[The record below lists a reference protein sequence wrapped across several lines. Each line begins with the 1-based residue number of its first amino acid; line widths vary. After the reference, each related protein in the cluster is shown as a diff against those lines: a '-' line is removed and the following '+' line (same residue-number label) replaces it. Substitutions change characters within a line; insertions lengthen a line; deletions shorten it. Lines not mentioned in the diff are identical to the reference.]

1 MSSISDRLLSAL
13 GGSYTIERELTGGGM
28 ALVFVGEDHDL
39 GRKVVIK
46 ILPPE
51 LAASVS
57 AERFRREILTVARL
71 QHPHIV
77 PILKAGEV
85 DGLPYF
91 VMPYVDGES
100 IDIRLRR
107 TPTFTVRETLGIMKD
122 VARALAFAH
131 AQGVVHRD
139 IKPGN
144 VLLAAGSATVTDF
157 GVAKALSSA
166 RRSGE
171 KGAGLTNTGMSLGT
185 ILYMA
190 PEQAAG
196 DPDIDGRADIYS
208 LGVTA
213 YEMLAGTA
221 PFAALGPRAMLTARL
236 TLPPPPLSTIR
247 KDVPAGL
254 ERLIARCLA
263 IDPADRPQT
272 ASALVE
278 ALEDPEMMSGS
289 FVSTPS
295 MAARRGSRA
304 VKRVLIGALA
314 LVGAIAVSAGIY
326 TRLHPNTAGA
336 LAVSTGVSHRPIDLG
351 VIAVLPFV
359 SLGADSANAYLATG
373 VTNAVAGKLMKTPGL
388 RVLAPGRPR
397 SVKRRSDT
405 TSTAN
410 FSARLVLEGT
420 VERIGDRLR
429 VTARLS
435 STDDDVMQWADV
447 FDRDVKDLFAVEDE
461 IAAAIAASVTGATIE
476 VSSNRCLPRACT
488 LQWQRVR
495 LRLGGSPST
504 PRQRQVQT

>member
-208 LGVTA
+208 LGITA

-236 TLPPPPLSTIR
+236 TLAPPPLSKIR

-272 ASALVE
+272 AADLVE
-278 ALEDPEMMSGS
+278 ALEDPQTLSGS
-289 FVSTPS
+289 FASSATRI
-295 MAARRGSRA
+295 ARSGNRVTRA
-304 VKRVLIGALA
+304 VVGALA
-314 LVGAIAVSAGIY
+314 LVGAIVVSAGIY
-326 TRLHPNTAGA
+326 ERVHTGNSSVLAESTAA
-336 LAVSTGVSHRPIDLG
+336 ASKPVDLG

-359 SLGADSANAYLATG
+359 NLGADSSSYVATG
-373 VTNAVAGKLMKTPGL
+373 VTNAVAGRLMMTPGL

-410 FSARLVLEGT
+410 VAARLVLEGT
-420 VERIGDRLR
+420 VERVGDRLR

-447 FDRDVKDLFAVEDE
+447 FDRDVKDIFTVEDE
-461 IAAAIAASVTGATIE
+461 IAGAIAASVRPMTAQ
-476 VSSNRCLPRACT
+476 RKALP
-488 LQWQRVR
+488 
-495 LRLGGSPST
+495 G
-504 PRQRQVQT
+504 

>member
-13 GGSYTIERELTGGGM
+13 GGSYTIERELVGGGM
-28 ALVFVGEDHDL
+28 AQVFVGEDHDL

-51 LAASVS
+51 LAATVS

-77 PILKAGEV
+77 PILKAGEL
-85 DGLPYF
+85 DGIPYF

-100 IDIRLRR
+100 LDVTLRR
-107 TPTFTVRETLGIMKD
+107 RHTLGVRETVGILKD

-131 AQGVVHRD
+131 ERNVVHRD

-144 VLLAAGSATVTDF
+144 ILLSSGSATVTDF
-157 GVAKALSSA
+157 GVSKALSSA

-171 KGAGLTNTGMSLGT
+171 KGNGLTNTGMSLGT

-196 DPDIDGRADIYS
+196 DPEIDGRADIYS

-213 YEMLAGTA
+213 YEMLSGAA
-221 PFAALGPRAMLTARL
+221 PFANLNPREMLTARL
-236 TLPPPPLSTIR
+236 TLPPQPLSTVR

-272 ASALVE
+272 ASRLVE
-278 ALEDPEMMSGS
+278 ALEDPDMTSGS
-289 FVSTPS
+289 FVRSGPITL
-295 MAARRGSRA
+295 RRGSRGLR
-304 VKRVLIGALA
+304 RVLVGALA

-326 TRLHPNTAGA
+326 TRTHPNTAA
-336 LAVSTGVSHRPIDLG
+336 AESRVAATMPSLG

-359 SLGADSANAYLATG
+359 NLGADSSNAYLATG
-373 VTNAVAGKLMKTPGL
+373 VTNAVAGRLMKTARL

-405 TSTAN
+405 ASTAWVE
-410 FSARLVLEGT
+410 ARLVLEGT
-420 VERIGDRLR
+420 VERVGNRLR

-435 STDDDVMQWADV
+435 STEDDVMQWADV
-447 FDRDVKDLFAVEDE
+447 YDRDVKDIFAVEDE
-461 IAAAIAASVTGATIE
+461 IAEAIVASVRPMAGQKKA
-476 VSSNRCLPRACT
+476 NA
-488 LQWQRVR
+488 
-495 LRLGGSPST
+495 G
-504 PRQRQVQT
+504 

>member
-1 MSSISDRLLSAL
+1 MSSISERLLSAL

-28 ALVFVGEDHDL
+28 ALVFAGEDHDL

-100 IDIRLRR
+100 LDVRLRR
-107 TPTFTVRETLGIMKD
+107 THTLGVRETLGIMKD

-131 AQGVVHRD
+131 ERGVVHRD

-144 VLLAAGSATVTDF
+144 VLLASGSATVTDF

-171 KGAGLTNTGMSLGT
+171 KGNGLTNTGMSLGT

-208 LGVTA
+208 LGITA
-213 YEMLAGTA
+213 YEMLAGAA
-221 PFAALGPRAMLTARL
+221 PFANLNPREMLTARL

-272 ASALVE
+272 AAALVE
-278 ALEDPEMMSGS
+278 TLEDPETISGS
-289 FVSTPS
+289 FAS
-295 MAARRGSRA
+295 AAPKLARHG
-304 VKRVLIGALA
+304 KRVRAGVIGALA
-314 LVGAIAVSAGIY
+314 LIGGVAVSAGIY
-326 TRLHPNTAGA
+326 TRTHPNTAGA
-336 LAVSTGVSHRPIDLG
+336 ESAHVATKPATLG
-351 VIAVLPFV
+351 VVAVMPFV
-359 SLGADSANAYLATG
+359 NLGTDSSNSYLATG

-405 TSTAN
+405 ASTASI
-410 FSARLVLEGT
+410 SATLVLEGT
-420 VERIGDRLR
+420 VERIGNRLR

-435 STDDDVMQWADV
+435 STSDDVMQWADV
-447 FDRDVKDLFAVEDE
+447 FDRDVKDIFAVEDD
-461 IAAAIAASVTGATIE
+461 IADAIVASVTPMAAERKG
-476 VSSNRCLPRACT
+476 
-488 LQWQRVR
+488 
-495 LRLGGSPST
+495 PS
-504 PRQRQVQT
+504 

>member
-1 MSSISDRLLSAL
+1 MSSISERLLSAL

-51 LAASVS
+51 LAATVS

-107 TPTFTVRETLGIMKD
+107 TGVFTVREALGIMKD
-122 VARALAFAH
+122 AARALAFAH
-131 AQGVVHRD
+131 ERGVVHRD

-144 VLLAAGSATVTDF
+144 ILLAAGSATVTDF

-171 KGAGLTNTGMSLGT
+171 KGNGNGLTNTGMSLGT

-208 LGVTA
+208 LGITA
-213 YEMLAGTA
+213 YEMLAGSA
-221 PFAALGPRAMLTARL
+221 PFANLTPREMLTARL
-236 TLPPPPLSTIR
+236 TLPPPPLSTVR
-247 KDVPAGL
+247 KDVPLGL
-254 ERLIARCLA
+254 EKLIAHCLA
-263 IDPADRPQT
+263 IDPANRPQS
-272 ASALVE
+272 AAALVD
-278 ALEDPEMMSGS
+278 ALEDPETISGS
-289 FVSTPS
+289 FATT
-295 MAARRGSRA
+295 AKIARRHGKRVKRA
-304 VKRVLIGALA
+304 VMSALALIGAI
-314 LVGAIAVSAGIY
+314 V
-326 TRLHPNTAGA
+326 
-336 LAVSTGVSHRPIDLG
+336 VSTGIYAKMHTGSASALAEPMAVSKPADLG

-359 SLGADSANAYLATG
+359 SLGADSSNGYLATG
-373 VTNAVAGKLMKTPGL
+373 LTNAVAGKLMKTAGL

-405 TSTAN
+405 ASTA
-410 FSARLVLEGT
+410 SVEARLVLEGT
-420 VERIGDRLR
+420 VERVGNRLR

-435 STDDDVMQWADV
+435 STADDVMQWADV
-447 FDRDVKDLFAVEDE
+447 FDRDVKDIFAVEDE
-461 IAAAIAASVTGATIE
+461 IADAIVGSVSPMAGQATASPAAR
-476 VSSNRCLPRACT
+476 NN
-488 LQWQRVR
+488 
-495 LRLGGSPST
+495 
-504 PRQRQVQT
+504 

>member
-100 IDIRLRR
+100 VDIRLRR

-236 TLPPPPLSTIR
+236 TLAPPPLSKVR
-247 KDVPAGL
+247 RDVPAGL

-272 ASALVE
+272 AAELVE
-278 ALEDPEMMSGS
+278 ALEDPGTLSGS
-289 FVSTPS
+289 FASGAS
-295 MAARRGSRA
+295 RIARRGSR
-304 VKRVLIGALA
+304 VTRVVVGALA
-314 LVGAIAVSAGIY
+314 LVGAIVVSAGIY
-326 TRLHPNTAGA
+326 ERVHTGNSSVLAESTAA
-336 LAVSTGVSHRPIDLG
+336 AEKPVDLG

-359 SLGADSANAYLATG
+359 NLGADSSSYLATG
-373 VTNAVAGKLMKTPGL
+373 VTNAVAGRLMKTPGL

-410 FSARLVLEGT
+410 VSARLVLEGT
-420 VERIGDRLR
+420 VERVGDRLR

-435 STDDDVMQWADV
+435 STEDDVMQWADV
-447 FDRDVKDLFAVEDE
+447 FDRDVKDIFTVEDE
-461 IAAAIAASVTGATIE
+461 IAGAIAASVRPMTAQRKAT
-476 VSSNRCLPRACT
+476 PT
-488 LQWQRVR
+488 
-495 LRLGGSPST
+495 
-504 PRQRQVQT
+504 

>member
-208 LGVTA
+208 LGITV

-236 TLPPPPLSTIR
+236 TLAPPPLSRIR

-272 ASALVE
+272 AAELVE
-278 ALEDPEMMSGS
+278 ALEDPETLSGS
-289 FVSTPS
+289 FASSATR
-295 MAARRGSRA
+295 MARRGSRVTRA
-304 VKRVLIGALA
+304 VVGALA
-314 LVGAIAVSAGIY
+314 LVGAIVVSAGIY
-326 TRLHPNTAGA
+326 ERVHTGNSSVLAESTVNAGKPA
-336 LAVSTGVSHRPIDLG
+336 DLG

-359 SLGADSANAYLATG
+359 NLGADSSNGYLATG
-373 VTNAVAGKLMKTPGL
+373 VTNAVAGKLMQTPGL

-405 TSTAN
+405 TSTATVA
-410 FSARLVLEGT
+410 ARLVLEGT
-420 VERIGDRLR
+420 VERVGDRLR

-447 FDRDVKDLFAVEDE
+447 FDRDVKDIFTVEDE
-461 IAAAIAASVTGATIE
+461 IAGAIAASVRPMTA
-476 VSSNRCLPRACT
+476 
-488 LQWQRVR
+488 QRKAIP
-495 LRLGGSPST
+495 G
-504 PRQRQVQT
+504 

>member
-1 MSSISDRLLSAL
+1 MSSISERLLSAL

-51 LAASVS
+51 LAATVS

-100 IDIRLRR
+100 IDVRLRR
-107 TPTFTVRETLGIMKD
+107 TRTLSVRETLGIMKD

-131 AQGVVHRD
+131 EHGVVHRD

-144 VLLAAGSATVTDF
+144 VLLASGSATVTDF

-171 KGAGLTNTGMSLGT
+171 QGSGLTNTGMSLGT

-213 YEMLAGTA
+213 YEMLAGRA
-221 PFAALGPRAMLTARL
+221 PFANLNPREMLTARL

-247 KDVPAGL
+247 KDVPIGL
-254 ERLIARCLA
+254 ENVIAKCLA
-263 IDPADRPQT
+263 IDPADRLQS
-272 ASALVE
+272 AAALVE
-278 ALEDPEMMSGS
+278 ALEDPATLSGS
-289 FVSTPS
+289 FGSTAS
-295 MAARRGSRA
+295 IARHGKRVKRA
-304 VKRVLIGALA
+304 VIGALA
-314 LVGAIAVSAGIY
+314 LIGATVVSAGIY
-326 TRLHPNTAGA
+326 AKLHTGNASAMAEMTAA
-336 LAVSTGVSHRPIDLG
+336 HKPVHLD

-359 SLGADSANAYLATG
+359 NLGTDSANAYLATG
-373 VTNAVAGKLMKTPGL
+373 VTNAVAGKLLKTPGL
-388 RVLAPGRPR
+388 RVLAPGLPR
-397 SVKRRSDT
+397 SVRRRSDT
-405 TSTAN
+405 AVTA
-410 FSARLVLEGT
+410 SLQARLVLEGT
-420 VERIGDRLR
+420 VERVGNRLR

-435 STDDDVMQWADV
+435 STADDVMQWADV
-447 FDRDVKDLFAVEDE
+447 YDRDVKDIFAVEDD
-461 IAAAIAASVTGATIE
+461 IAGAIVASVTPMTGQKRDRT
-476 VSSNRCLPRACT
+476 
-488 LQWQRVR
+488 
-495 LRLGGSPST
+495 
-504 PRQRQVQT
+504 

>member
-39 GRKVVIK
+39 ARKVVIK

-51 LAASVS
+51 LAATVS

-100 IDIRLRR
+100 IDVRLRR
-107 TPTFTVRETLGIMKD
+107 TKTFGVREALGIMKD
-122 VARALAFAH
+122 AARALAFAH
-131 AQGVVHRD
+131 ERGVVHRD

-144 VLLAAGSATVTDF
+144 ILVAAGSATVTDF

-171 KGAGLTNTGMSLGT
+171 KGHGNGLTNTGMSLGT

-213 YEMLAGTA
+213 YEMLAGAA
-221 PFAALGPRAMLTARL
+221 PFAHLGPREMLTARL
-236 TLPPPPLSTIR
+236 TLPPPPLSAVR
-247 KDVPAGL
+247 KDVPIGL
-254 ERLIARCLA
+254 EKLIAKCLA
-263 IDPADRPQT
+263 IDPADRWQS
-272 ASALVE
+272 AAALVE
-278 ALEDPEMMSGS
+278 ALEDPETISGAFAS
-289 FVSTPS
+289 
-295 MAARRGSRA
+295 AKIAHHGRRARKA
-304 VKRVLIGALA
+304 VISGLALIGAI
-314 LVGAIAVSAGIY
+314 VVSAGIY
-326 TRLHPNTAGA
+326 SKVHSGGLTA
-336 LAVSTGVSHRPIDLG
+336 LAEATSTAQQPADLG
-351 VIAVLPFV
+351 VVAVLPFV

-373 VTNAVAGKLMKTPGL
+373 VTNAVAGKLMRTPGL
-388 RVLAPGRPR
+388 RVLAPGLPR
-397 SVKRRSDT
+397 SVRRRSDT
-405 TSTAN
+405 TITA
-410 FSARLVLEGT
+410 SLDARLVLEGT
-420 VERIGDRLR
+420 VERVGDRLR

-435 STDDDVMQWADV
+435 STADDVMQWADV
-447 FDRDVKDLFAVEDE
+447 FDRDVKDIFSVEDE
-461 IAAAIAASVTGATIE
+461 IADAIVASVTPVTAQKRG
-476 VSSNRCLPRACT
+476 
-488 LQWQRVR
+488 
-495 LRLGGSPST
+495 
-504 PRQRQVQT
+504 

>member
-39 GRKVVIK
+39 ERKVVIK

-57 AERFRREILTVARL
+57 AERFRREILTVARV

-208 LGVTA
+208 LGITA
-213 YEMLAGTA
+213 YEMLAGSA
-221 PFAALGPRAMLTARL
+221 PFANLGPREMLTARL

-247 KDVPAGL
+247 KDVPIGL
-254 ERLIARCLA
+254 EKLIAKCLA

-278 ALEDPEMMSGS
+278 ALEDPETLSGS
-289 FVSTPS
+289 FASAPRLMLHGTRVK
-295 MAARRGSRA
+295 RA
-304 VKRVLIGALA
+304 VIGTLALIGAI
-314 LVGAIAVSAGIY
+314 VVSAGIY
-326 TRLHPNTAGA
+326 AKLHTGNSSA
-336 LAVSTGVSHRPIDLG
+336 LAESAMSAHQVVDLG

-359 SLGADSANAYLATG
+359 NLGADSTNAYLATG
-373 VTNAVAGKLMKTPGL
+373 VTNAVAGKLMRT
-388 RVLAPGRPR
+388 
-397 SVKRRSDT
+397 
-405 TSTAN
+405 
-410 FSARLVLEGT
+410 
-420 VERIGDRLR
+420 
-429 VTARLS
+429 
-435 STDDDVMQWADV
+435 
-447 FDRDVKDLFAVEDE
+447 
-461 IAAAIAASVTGATIE
+461 
-476 VSSNRCLPRACT
+476 
-488 LQWQRVR
+488 
-495 LRLGGSPST
+495 
-504 PRQRQVQT
+504 

>member
-1 MSSISDRLLSAL
+1 MSSISERLLSAL

-39 GRKVVIK
+39 QRKVVIK

-77 PILKAGEV
+77 PVLKAGDV

-100 IDIRLRR
+100 IDVRLRR
-107 TPTFTVRETLGIMKD
+107 AGTLGVRETLGIMKD

-131 AQGVVHRD
+131 ERGVVHRD

-144 VLLAAGSATVTDF
+144 ILLASGSATVTDF

-171 KGAGLTNTGMSLGT
+171 KGNGLTNTGMSLGT

-213 YEMLAGTA
+213 YEMLAGSA
-221 PFAALGPRAMLTARL
+221 PFASLGPREMLTARL

-263 IDPADRPQT
+263 IDPANRPQT

-278 ALEDPEMMSGS
+278 ALEDPETLSGS
-289 FVSTPS
+289 FATAPKLMLHGTRVK
-295 MAARRGSRA
+295 RA
-304 VKRVLIGALA
+304 VIGTLALIGAI
-314 LVGAIAVSAGIY
+314 VVSAGIY
-326 TRLHPNTAGA
+326 ARLHAGNSSA
-336 LAVSTGVSHRPIDLG
+336 LAESATSAHRVVDLG

-359 SLGADSANAYLATG
+359 NLGADSTNAYLATG

-405 TSTAN
+405 ASTAN
-410 FSARLVLEGT
+410 VSARLVLEGT
-420 VERIGDRLR
+420 VERIGNRLR

-435 STDDDVMQWADV
+435 STNDDVMQWADV
-447 FDRDVKDLFAVEDE
+447 FDRDVKDIFSVEDE
-461 IAAAIAASVTGATIE
+461 IADAIVASMWPSAGP
-476 VSSNRCLPRACT
+476 SK
-488 LQWQRVR
+488 
-495 LRLGGSPST
+495 GSAE
-504 PRQRQVQT
+504 

>member
-1 MSSISDRLLSAL
+1 MSTISERLLSAL
-13 GGSYTIERELTGGGM
+13 GGSYTIERELVGGGM
-28 ALVFVGEDHDL
+28 AQVFVGEDHDL

-77 PILKAGEV
+77 PILKAGEL
-85 DGLPYF
+85 DGIPYF

-100 IDIRLRR
+100 LDVTLRR
-107 TPTFTVRETLGIMKD
+107 QHTLGVRETVGILKD
-122 VARALAFAH
+122 VSRALAFAH
-131 AQGVVHRD
+131 ERNVVHRD

-144 VLLAAGSATVTDF
+144 ILLSSGSATVTDF
-157 GVAKALSSA
+157 GVSKALSSA

-171 KGAGLTNTGMSLGT
+171 KGNGLTNTGMSLGT

-196 DPDIDGRADIYS
+196 DPEIDGRADIYS

-213 YEMLAGTA
+213 YEMLSGAA
-221 PFAALGPRAMLTARL
+221 PFAHLNPREMLTARL
-236 TLPPPPLSTIR
+236 TLPPQPLSSVR

-272 ASALVE
+272 AADLVE
-278 ALEDPEMMSGS
+278 ALEDPETISGS
-289 FVSTPS
+289 FVRSGP
-295 MAARRGSRA
+295 MNVQRGSRA
-304 VKRVLIGALA
+304 VRRVLVSALA
-314 LVGAIAVSAGIY
+314 LVGAVAVSAGIY
-326 TRLHPNTAGA
+326 TRTHPNTAAAESG
-336 LAVSTGVSHRPIDLG
+336 STATMPNLG

-359 SLGADSANAYLATG
+359 SLGADSSNAYLATG
-373 VTNAVAGKLMKTPGL
+373 VTNAVAGKLMKTAGL
-388 RVLAPGRPR
+388 QVLAPGRPR

-405 TSTAN
+405 ASTAWVE
-410 FSARLVLEGT
+410 ARLVLEGT
-420 VERIGDRLR
+420 VERVGNRLR

-435 STDDDVMQWADV
+435 STEDDVMQWADV
-447 FDRDVKDLFAVEDE
+447 YDRDVKDIFAVEDE
-461 IAAAIAASVTGATIE
+461 IADAIVASVRPMAGQKKQPA
-476 VSSNRCLPRACT
+476 
-488 LQWQRVR
+488 
-495 LRLGGSPST
+495 
-504 PRQRQVQT
+504 

>member
-1 MSSISDRLLSAL
+1 MSSISERLLSAL
-13 GGSYTIERELTGGGM
+13 GGSYTIERELVGGGM
-28 ALVFVGEDHDL
+28 AEVFVGEDHDL
-39 GRKVVIK
+39 GRRVVIK

-77 PILKAGEV
+77 PILKAGEL
-85 DGLPYF
+85 DGIPYF

-100 IDIRLRR
+100 LDVTLRR
-107 TPTFTVRETLGIMKD
+107 QHTLGVRETVGILKD
-122 VARALAFAH
+122 VSRALAFAH
-131 AQGVVHRD
+131 ERNVVHRD

-144 VLLAAGSATVTDF
+144 ILLSSGSATVTDF

-171 KGAGLTNTGMSLGT
+171 KGNGLTNTGMSLGT

-196 DPDIDGRADIYS
+196 DPEIDGRADIYS

-213 YEMLAGTA
+213 YEMLSGAA
-221 PFAALGPRAMLTARL
+221 PFAHLNPREMLTARL
-236 TLPPPPLSTIR
+236 TLPPQPLSSVR

-272 ASALVE
+272 AVDLVE
-278 ALEDPEMMSGS
+278 ALEDPETMSGS
-289 FVSTPS
+289 FVRSGP
-295 MAARRGSRA
+295 MNVQRGSRA
-304 VKRVLIGALA
+304 VRRVLVSALA
-314 LVGAIAVSAGIY
+314 LVGAVAVSAGIY
-326 TRLHPNTAGA
+326 TRTHPNTAAAESGTA
-336 LAVSTGVSHRPIDLG
+336 ATMPSLG

-359 SLGADSANAYLATG
+359 SLGADSSNAYLATG
-373 VTNAVAGKLMKTPGL
+373 VTNAVAGKLMKTGGL

-405 TSTAN
+405 ASTAWVE
-410 FSARLVLEGT
+410 ARLVLEGT
-420 VERIGDRLR
+420 VERVGNRLR

-435 STDDDVMQWADV
+435 STEDDVMQWADV
-447 FDRDVKDLFAVEDE
+447 YDRDVKDIFAVEDE
-461 IAAAIAASVTGATIE
+461 IADAIVASVRPMTGQKKQPA
-476 VSSNRCLPRACT
+476 
-488 LQWQRVR
+488 
-495 LRLGGSPST
+495 
-504 PRQRQVQT
+504 

>member
-39 GRKVVIK
+39 ERKVVIK

-208 LGVTA
+208 LGITA

-236 TLPPPPLSTIR
+236 TLAPPPLSRIR

-272 ASALVE
+272 AAELVE
-278 ALEDPEMMSGS
+278 ALEDPQTLSGS
-289 FVSTPS
+289 FASSATRI
-295 MAARRGSRA
+295 ARRGSRVTRA
-304 VKRVLIGALA
+304 VVGALA
-314 LVGAIAVSAGIY
+314 LVGAIVVSAGIY
-326 TRLHPNTAGA
+326 ERVHTGNSSVLAESTPN
-336 LAVSTGVSHRPIDLG
+336 AVKPVDLG
-351 VIAVLPFV
+351 VIAVLVV
-359 SLGADSANAYLATG
+359 SLRRFTE
-373 VTNAVAGKLMKTPGL
+373 
-388 RVLAPGRPR
+388 RGRPGARTR
-397 SVKRRSDT
+397 SPGVIINLPA
-405 TSTAN
+405 TA
-410 FSARLVLEGT
+410 FVTPVAR
-420 VERIGDRLR
+420 
-429 VTARLS
+429 
-435 STDDDVMQWADV
+435 
-447 FDRDVKDLFAVEDE
+447 
-461 IAAAIAASVTGATIE
+461 
-476 VSSNRCLPRACT
+476 
-488 LQWQRVR
+488 
-495 LRLGGSPST
+495 
-504 PRQRQVQT
+504 

>member
-1 MSSISDRLLSAL
+1 MSTISERLLSAL
-13 GGSYTIERELTGGGM
+13 GGSYTIEGELTGGGM
-28 ALVFVGEDHDL
+28 ALVFVGQDHDL
-39 GRKVVIK
+39 DRKVVIK

-57 AERFRREILTVARL
+57 AERFRREIMTVARL

-100 IDIRLRR
+100 IDVKLRR
-107 TPTFTVRETLGIMKD
+107 TGTFGVRETLAIMKD
-122 VARALAFAH
+122 AARALAFAH
-131 AQGVVHRD
+131 ERGVVHRD

-144 VLLAAGSATVTDF
+144 ILLAASSATVTDF

-166 RRSGE
+166 LRSGE
-171 KGAGLTNTGMSLGT
+171 KKGNGLTNTGMSLGT
-185 ILYMA
+185 VLYMA

-213 YEMLAGTA
+213 YEMLAGVA
-221 PFAALGPRAMLTARL
+221 PFAKLGPREMLTARL
-236 TLPPPPLSTIR
+236 TLPPPPLSAVR

-272 ASALVE
+272 AAALVDS
-278 ALEDPEMMSGS
+278 LEDPETISGS
-289 FVSTPS
+289 FAS
-295 MAARRGSRA
+295 AKIAQHGRRA
-304 VKRVLIGALA
+304 KRMLISALA
-314 LVGAIAVSAGIY
+314 LVGAIVVSAGIY
-326 TRLHPNTAGA
+326 ERVHTGGVSA
-336 LAVSTGVSHRPIDLG
+336 LAESTVAKKPVDLG

-359 SLGADSANAYLATG
+359 NLGTDSSNAYLATG
-373 VTNAVAGKLMKTPGL
+373 VTNAVAAKLMKTQGL
-388 RVLAPGRPR
+388 RVLAPGRAR

-405 TSTAN
+405 ASTAN
-410 FSARLVLEGT
+410 VEARLVLEGT
-420 VERIGDRLR
+420 VERIGGRLR

-435 STDDDVMQWADV
+435 STADDVMQWADV
-447 FDRDVKDLFAVEDE
+447 YDRDAEDIFAVEDE
-461 IAAAIAASVTGATIE
+461 IADAIVAAVTPVTQ
-476 VSSNRCLPRACT
+476 NR
-488 LQWQRVR
+488 
-495 LRLGGSPST
+495 G
-504 PRQRQVQT
+504 

>member
-1 MSSISDRLLSAL
+1 MSSISERLLSAL

-51 LAASVS
+51 LAATVS

-77 PILKAGEV
+77 PILKAGDV

-100 IDIRLRR
+100 IDVKLRR
-107 TPTFTVRETLGIMKD
+107 DGRFSVRETIGIMKD
-122 VARALAFAH
+122 AARALAFAH
-131 AQGVVHRD
+131 ERGVVHRD

-144 VLLAAGSATVTDF
+144 ILLAAGSATVTDF

-171 KGAGLTNTGMSLGT
+171 KGNGLTNTGMSLGT
-185 ILYMA
+185 VLYMA

-213 YEMLAGTA
+213 YEMLAGVA
-221 PFAALGPRAMLTARL
+221 PFANLNPREMLTARL

-247 KDVPAGL
+247 KDVPIGF
-254 ERLIARCLA
+254 EKLIARCLA
-263 IDPADRPQT
+263 IDPADRPQ
-272 ASALVE
+272 SAAVLVE
-278 ALEDPEMMSGS
+278 ALEDPQAISGS
-289 FVSTPS
+289 FATTAV
-295 MAARRGSRA
+295 RHGKRVKRA
-304 VKRVLIGALA
+304 VIGALA
-314 LVGAIAVSAGIY
+314 LIGAIVVSAGVY
-326 TRLHPNTAGA
+326 AKLHTGNASA
-336 LAVSTGVSHRPIDLG
+336 LAEVTMSHKPTDLG

-359 SLGADSANAYLATG
+359 SLGSDSANAYLATG
-373 VTNAVAGKLMKTPGL
+373 VTNAVAGKLLKTPGL
-388 RVLAPGRPR
+388 RVLAPGLPR
-397 SVKRRSDT
+397 SVRRRTDT
-405 TSTAN
+405 SATA
-410 FSARLVLEGT
+410 SLDARLVLEGT
-420 VERIGDRLR
+420 VERVGNRLR

-435 STDDDVMQWADV
+435 STADDVMQWADV
-447 FDRDVKDLFAVEDE
+447 FDRDVKDVFTVEDE
-461 IAAAIAASVTGATIE
+461 IADAIVASV
-476 VSSNRCLPRACT
+476 
-488 LQWQRVR
+488 
-495 LRLGGSPST
+495 SPMAGK
-504 PRQRQVQT
+504 RG

>member
-1 MSSISDRLLSAL
+1 MSSISERLLSAL

-28 ALVFVGEDHDL
+28 ALVFVGQDHDL
-39 GRKVVIK
+39 DRQVVIK

-77 PILKAGEV
+77 PIIKAGEV

-107 TPTFTVRETLGIMKD
+107 TGTMGVRETVGIMKD

-131 AQGVVHRD
+131 ERGVVHRD

-144 VLLAAGSATVTDF
+144 VLLASGSATVTDF

-171 KGAGLTNTGMSLGT
+171 HGNGLTNTGMSLGT

-196 DPDIDGRADIYS
+196 DPNIDGRADIYS
-208 LGVTA
+208 LGITA
-213 YEMLAGTA
+213 YEMLAGSA
-221 PFAALGPRAMLTARL
+221 PFASLGPREMLTARL
-236 TLPPPPLSTIR
+236 TLPPPALSTAR
-247 KDVPAGL
+247 KDVPVGL
-254 ERLIARCLA
+254 ERLIAKCLA
-263 IDPADRPQT
+263 IDPANRPQT
-272 ASALVE
+272 AAALVE
-278 ALEDPEMMSGS
+278 ALEDPETLSGS
-289 FVSTPS
+289 FKSAPTLVRHG
-295 MAARRGSRA
+295 RR
-304 VKRVLIGALA
+304 VKRMVIGTLALIGAIV
-314 LVGAIAVSAGIY
+314 VGTGIY
-326 TRLHPNTAGA
+326 AKVHKGGA
-336 LAVSTGVSHRPIDLG
+336 SAMAESSWRRPANLG

-359 SLGADSANAYLATG
+359 NLAADSSNSYLATG
-373 VTNAVAGKLMKTPGL
+373 VTNAVAGKLMKTAGL

-397 SVKRRSDT
+397 SVRRRSDSA
-405 TSTAN
+405 STA
-410 FSARLVLEGT
+410 SVDARLVLEGT
-420 VERIGDRLR
+420 VERVGDRLR

-435 STDDDVMQWADV
+435 STADDVMQWADV
-447 FDRDVKDLFAVEDE
+447 YDRDVKDIFTVEDE
-461 IAAAIAASVTGATIE
+461 IADAIVASVM
-476 VSSNRCLPRACT
+476 SRA
-488 LQWQRVR
+488 
-495 LRLGGSPST
+495 GESASPT
-504 PRQRQVQT
+504 E

>member
-1 MSSISDRLLSAL
+1 MSSISERLLSAL
-13 GGSYTIERELTGGGM
+13 GGSYTIERELIGGGM
-28 ALVFVGEDHDL
+28 AQVFVGEDHDL

-46 ILPPE
+46 ILPPD

-85 DGLPYF
+85 DGVPYF

-100 IDIRLRR
+100 LDVRLRR
-107 TPTFTVRETLGIMKD
+107 TPTLGVREALGILKD

-131 AQGVVHRD
+131 ERNVVHRD

-144 VLLAAGSATVTDF
+144 ILLSSGSATVTDF
-157 GVAKALSSA
+157 GVSKALSSA

-171 KGAGLTNTGMSLGT
+171 KGNGLTNTGMSLGT

-196 DPDIDGRADIYS
+196 DPEIDGRADIYS

-213 YEMLAGTA
+213 YEMLSGAA
-221 PFAALGPRAMLTARL
+221 PFANLNPREMLTARL
-236 TLPPPPLSTIR
+236 TLPPVQLSKVR
-247 KDVPAGL
+247 KDVPVGL
-254 ERLIARCLA
+254 ERLITRCLA

-272 ASALVE
+272 AAALVE
-278 ALEDPEMMSGS
+278 ALEDPQTISGS
-289 FVSTPS
+289 FLRSGPMTI
-295 MAARRGSRA
+295 RRGSRA
-304 VKRVLIGALA
+304 ARSLVVGALA
-314 LVGAIAVSAGIY
+314 LVGAVAVSAGIY
-326 TRLHPNTAGA
+326 TRMHPNTAAAESGVA
-336 LAVSTGVSHRPIDLG
+336 AVPNLG

-359 SLGADSANAYLATG
+359 NLGADSTNGYLATG
-373 VTNAVAGKLMKTPGL
+373 VTNAVAGKLMKTRGL

-405 TSTAN
+405 ASTAWVE
-410 FSARLVLEGT
+410 ARLVLEGT
-420 VERIGDRLR
+420 VERVGNRLR

-435 STDDDVMQWADV
+435 STEDDVMQWADV
-447 FDRDVKDLFAVEDE
+447 YDRDIKDIFAVEDE
-461 IAAAIAASVTGATIE
+461 IADAIVASVSPMAGQMKA
-476 VSSNRCLPRACT
+476 
-488 LQWQRVR
+488 
-495 LRLGGSPST
+495 GGRPG
-504 PRQRQVQT
+504 

>member
-1 MSSISDRLLSAL
+1 MSSTSERLLSAL
-13 GGSYTIERELTGGGM
+13 GGSYTIERELVGGGM
-28 ALVFVGEDHDL
+28 AQVFVGEDHDL
-39 GRKVVIK
+39 ARKVVIK

-77 PILKAGEV
+77 PILKAGEL
-85 DGLPYF
+85 DGVPYF

-100 IDIRLRR
+100 LDATLRR
-107 TPTFTVRETLGIMKD
+107 RKTLGVRETVGIMKD

-131 AQGVVHRD
+131 ERNVVHRD

-144 VLLAAGSATVTDF
+144 ILLSSGSATVTDF
-157 GVAKALSSA
+157 GVSKALSSA

-171 KGAGLTNTGMSLGT
+171 KGNGLTNTGMSLGT

-196 DPDIDGRADIYS
+196 DPEIDGRADIYS

-213 YEMLAGTA
+213 YEMLSGRA
-221 PFAALGPRAMLTARL
+221 PFAHLNPREMLTARL
-236 TLPPPPLSTIR
+236 TLPPPPLSTVR

-272 ASALVE
+272 AAELVE
-278 ALEDPEMMSGS
+278 ALEDPETISGS
-289 FVSTPS
+289 FLRSGPISVQSGS
-295 MAARRGSRA
+295 RAARR
-304 VKRVLIGALA
+304 VLVGALA
-314 LVGAIAVSAGIY
+314 LVGAVAVSAGVY
-326 TRLHPNTAGA
+326 TRTHPNTAAAESGVA
-336 LAVSTGVSHRPIDLG
+336 AVPNLG
-351 VIAVLPFV
+351 IIAILPFV
-359 SLGADSANAYLATG
+359 SLGMDSSNAYLATG
-373 VTNAVAGKLMKTPGL
+373 VTNAVAGKLMKTAGL
-388 RVLAPGRPR
+388 QVLAPGRPR

-405 TSTAN
+405 ASTAWVE
-410 FSARLVLEGT
+410 ARLVLEGT
-420 VERIGDRLR
+420 VERVGNRLR

-447 FDRDVKDLFAVEDE
+447 YDRDVKDIFSVEDE
-461 IAAAIAASVTGATIE
+461 IADAIVASVRPMAGQKKQPA
-476 VSSNRCLPRACT
+476 
-488 LQWQRVR
+488 
-495 LRLGGSPST
+495 
-504 PRQRQVQT
+504 

>member
-1 MSSISDRLLSAL
+1 MSSISERLLAAL

-28 ALVFVGEDHDL
+28 ALVFAGEDHDL

-51 LAASVS
+51 LAATVS

-100 IDIRLRR
+100 IDVKLRR
-107 TPTFTVRETLGIMKD
+107 TGAFGVRESLGIMKD
-122 VARALAFAH
+122 AARALAFAH
-131 AQGVVHRD
+131 ERGVVHRD

-144 VLLAAGSATVTDF
+144 ILLAAGSATVTDF

-171 KGAGLTNTGMSLGT
+171 KGSGLTNTGMSLGT

-208 LGVTA
+208 LGITA
-213 YEMLAGTA
+213 YEMLAGAA
-221 PFAALGPRAMLTARL
+221 PFANLGPREMLTARL

-247 KDVPAGL
+247 KDVPIGL
-254 ERLIARCLA
+254 EKLIAKCLA
-263 IDPADRPQT
+263 IDPADRPQSA
-272 ASALVE
+272 ASLVE
-278 ALEDPEMMSGS
+278 ALEDPETISGS
-289 FVSTPS
+289 FASTAN
-295 MAARRGSRA
+295 MVRHGKRVKRA
-304 VKRVLIGALA
+304 VIGALA
-314 LVGAIAVSAGIY
+314 LIGAIVVSAGIY
-326 TRLHPNTAGA
+326 AKVHTGSASAMAESTAA
-336 LAVSTGVSHRPIDLG
+336 RKPVDLG

-359 SLGADSANAYLATG
+359 NLGADSSNAYLATG
-373 VTNAVAGKLMKTPGL
+373 VTNAVAGKLMKTAGL

-397 SVKRRSDT
+397 SVRRHSDT
-405 TSTAN
+405 ASTAS
-410 FSARLVLEGT
+410 FDARLVLEGT
-420 VERIGDRLR
+420 VERVGDRLR

-435 STDDDVMQWADV
+435 STSDDVMQWADV
-447 FDRDVKDLFAVEDE
+447 FDRDVKDIFTVEDE
-461 IAAAIAASVTGATIE
+461 IADAIVSSVTPMAG
-476 VSSNRCLPRACT
+476 
-488 LQWQRVR
+488 QKKD
-495 LRLGGSPST
+495 
-504 PRQRQVQT
+504 

>member
-1 MSSISDRLLSAL
+1 MSSISERLLAAL

-28 ALVFVGEDHDL
+28 ALVFAGEDHDL

-51 LAASVS
+51 LAATVS

-100 IDIRLRR
+100 IDVKLRR
-107 TPTFTVRETLGIMKD
+107 TGAFGVRESLGIMKD
-122 VARALAFAH
+122 AARALAFAH
-131 AQGVVHRD
+131 ERGVVHRD

-144 VLLAAGSATVTDF
+144 ILLAAGSATVTDF

-171 KGAGLTNTGMSLGT
+171 KGSGLTNTGMSLGT

-208 LGVTA
+208 LGITA
-213 YEMLAGTA
+213 YEMLAGAA
-221 PFAALGPRAMLTARL
+221 PFANLSPREMLTARL
-236 TLPPPPLSTIR
+236 TLPPPPLSTVR
-247 KDVPAGL
+247 KDVPIGL
-254 ERLIARCLA
+254 EKLIAKCLA
-263 IDPADRPQT
+263 IDPADRPQSA
-272 ASALVE
+272 ASLVE
-278 ALEDPEMMSGS
+278 ALEDPETISAS
-289 FVSTPS
+289 FASTAN
-295 MAARRGSRA
+295 MARHGKRVKRA
-304 VKRVLIGALA
+304 VIGALA
-314 LVGAIAVSAGIY
+314 LIGAIVVSAGIY
-326 TRLHPNTAGA
+326 AKVHTGSASAMAESTAA
-336 LAVSTGVSHRPIDLG
+336 RKPVDLG

-359 SLGADSANAYLATG
+359 NLGADSSNAYLATG
-373 VTNAVAGKLMKTPGL
+373 VTNAVAGKLMKTAGL

-397 SVKRRSDT
+397 SVRRHSDT
-405 TSTAN
+405 ASTAS
-410 FSARLVLEGT
+410 FDARLVLEGT
-420 VERIGDRLR
+420 VERVGDRLR

-435 STDDDVMQWADV
+435 STSDDVMQWADV
-447 FDRDVKDLFAVEDE
+447 FDRDVKDIFAVEDE
-461 IAAAIAASVTGATIE
+461 IADAIVASVTPMAG
-476 VSSNRCLPRACT
+476 
-488 LQWQRVR
+488 QRK
-495 LRLGGSPST
+495 GSAG
-504 PRQRQVQT
+504 

>member
-185 ILYMA
+185 ILYTA

-208 LGVTA
+208 LGITV

-236 TLPPPPLSTIR
+236 TLAPPPLSKIR

-272 ASALVE
+272 AAELVE
-278 ALEDPEMMSGS
+278 ALEDPQTLSGS
-289 FVSTPS
+289 FASSATRI
-295 MAARRGSRA
+295 ARRGSRVTRA
-304 VKRVLIGALA
+304 VVGALA
-314 LVGAIAVSAGIY
+314 LVGAIVVSAGIY
-326 TRLHPNTAGA
+326 ERVHTGNSSVLAESTANA
-336 LAVSTGVSHRPIDLG
+336 AKPVDLG

-359 SLGADSANAYLATG
+359 NLGADSSKGYLATG

-410 FSARLVLEGT
+410 VAARLVLEGT
-420 VERIGDRLR
+420 VERVGDRLR

-447 FDRDVKDLFAVEDE
+447 FDRDVKDIFTVEDE
-461 IAAAIAASVTGATIE
+461 IAGAIAASVRPMTT
-476 VSSNRCLPRACT
+476 
-488 LQWQRVR
+488 QRKAIP
-495 LRLGGSPST
+495 G
-504 PRQRQVQT
+504 